1 MIISIDDELFQKV
14 KQIVKGR
21 NLTLFNELES
31 IKPLDTVATDTTDT
45 TDTTLAKAREIK
57 TQRIKESI
65 KETIKSLHSQDI
77 QPTKY
82 KINKRTGISFITINK
97 YYQSILNEVKNEIGA

>member
-21 NLTLFNELES
+21 NLTLFNELEL
-31 IKPLDTVATDTTDT
+31 IKPLDTVATDTT
-45 TDTTLAKAREIK
+45 LIKAREIK

-65 KETIKSLHSQDI
+65 KKTMQKLFSQDI

-82 KINKRTGISFITINK
+82 KINKLTGISFITINK
-97 YYQSILNEVKNEIGA
+97 YYQSILDEVKNEIGA

>member
-1 MIISIDDELFQKV
+1 MIIDINDELFEKV

-21 NLTLFNELES
+21 NLTLFNEMEQ
-31 IKPLDTVATDTTDT
+31 IKPLDTVS
-45 TDTTLAKAREIK
+45 TDTTLIKAREIK
-57 TQRIKESI
+57 TQRIKETI

-82 KINKRTGISFITINK
+82 KINKLTGISFITINK
-97 YYQSILNEVKNEIGA
+97 YYQSILDEVKNEIGA

>member
-31 IKPLDTVATDTTDT
+31 IKPLDTVATDTN
-45 TDTTLAKAREIK
+45 TTLAKAREIK

-65 KETIKSLHSQDI
+65 KETIKSFYNENI

-97 YYQSILNEVKNEIGA
+97 YYQSILDEVKNEIGK

>member
-31 IKPLDTVATDTTDT
+31 IKPLDTVATDTT
-45 TDTTLAKAREIK
+45 LAKAREIK

-65 KETIKSLHSQDI
+65 KETIQKLFSQDI
-77 QPTKY
+77 NPTKY
-82 KINKRTGISFITINK
+82 KINKLTGISFITINK
-97 YYQSILNEVKNEIGA
+97 YYQSILDEVKNEIGK

>member
-31 IKPLDTVATDTTDT
+31 IKPLDTVATDI
-45 TDTTLAKAREIK
+45 TLAKAREIK
-57 TQRIKESI
+57 TQRIKQSI
-65 KETIKSLHSQDI
+65 KEAIKNLYIQDI

-82 KINKRTGISFITINK
+82 KINKLTGITFITINK
-97 YYQSILNEVKNEIGA
+97 YYQSILDEVKNALKN

>member
-1 MIISIDDELFQKV
+1 MIIDINDELFEKV

-21 NLTLFNELES
+21 NLTLFNEMEQ
-31 IKPLDTVATDTTDT
+31 IKPLDTVS
-45 TDTTLAKAREIK
+45 TDTTLIKAREIK

-82 KINKRTGISFITINK
+82 KINKLTGIAFITINK
-97 YYQSILNEVKNEIGA
+97 YYQSIIDEVTNGND

>member
-31 IKPLDTVATDTTDT
+31 IKPLDTVATDTT
-45 TDTTLAKAREIK
+45 LIKAREIK

-65 KETIKSLHSQDI
+65 KETIQKLFSQDI
-77 QPTKY
+77 NPTKY
-82 KINKRTGISFITINK
+82 KINKLTGIAFITINK
-97 YYQSILNEVKNEIGA
+97 YYQSILDEVKNALKN

>member
-21 NLTLFNELES
+21 NLTLFNELEL
-31 IKPLDTVATDTTDT
+31 IKPLDTVATDIN
-45 TDTTLAKAREIK
+45 TTLAKAREIK

-65 KETIKSLHSQDI
+65 KETIKSFYNENI

-82 KINKRTGISFITINK
+82 KINKRTGIAFITINK
-97 YYQSILNEVKNEIGA
+97 YYQSILDEVKNEIGK

>member
-1 MIISIDDELFQKV
+1 MIIDIDDELFQKV

-31 IKPLDTVATDTTDT
+31 IKPLDTVA

-82 KINKRTGISFITINK
+82 KINKLTGITFITINK